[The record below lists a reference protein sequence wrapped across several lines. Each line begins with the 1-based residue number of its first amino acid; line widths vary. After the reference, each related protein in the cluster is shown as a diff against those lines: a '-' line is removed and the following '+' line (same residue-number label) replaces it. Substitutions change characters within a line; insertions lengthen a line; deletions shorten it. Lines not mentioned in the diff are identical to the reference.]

1 MNVQRH
7 FSLQFV
13 FLVPA
18 LLSLVILSLAITNY
32 YQTVNRYIDV
42 EYSRIQR
49 ALIRSTK
56 AVAAIDYSF
65 AAFKEK
71 RSDLFLKHSRLVED
85 GLCRMWP
92 IDALL
97 TGQQGTMVASP
108 LKELNYMMVG
118 SPEMCDPQNPL
129 YRRASQQVAMA
140 PMLSFLHDF
149 DSYLFGVHFIDR
161 EGYVFSSPDTLS
173 KNITKQLLDTIRARS
188 YWIEAAK
195 SEPQISL
202 VGPSTSRIITKRI
215 LSLVV
220 PFFFKE
226 QYQGMIS
233 LDIDAP
239 KLLQNSQVLAS
250 NIRIINTRDETIPF
264 SARRVQKIEL
274 PEVQTHHALYYQID
288 WGSEVQRFFVLEKYS
303 LIVIAFIYM
312 LSVIVLF
319 YVNSNME
326 RSHFKALA
334 AKDPMTGLLNR
345 RGLEDFWRNTLKS
358 GDIALAV
365 LDIDNF
371 KSINDTYG
379 HDIGD
384 KVICYMA
391 DKIEHNIRGTDA
403 AARFGGEEFVIYLTC
418 GDRDQMQTIM
428 QRIKQQICEDS
439 HLIIN
444 GGFTVSGGVKV
455 TRVSERSDF
464 EKLFKAAD
472 EKLYIAKT
480 SGKNQLVF

>member
-1 MNVQRH
+1 MFKDISAYNL
-7 FSLQFV
+7 S
-13 FLVPA
+13 LVPA

-71 RSDLFLKHSRLVED
+71 RSDLFLKHSRIVED

-264 SARRVQKIEL
+264 SARRVHKVEL

-288 WGSEVQRFFVLEKYS
+288 WGSEVQRFFALEKYS

-326 RSHFKALA
+326 RSHLK
-334 AKDPMTGLLNR
+334 R
-345 RGLEDFWRNTLKS
+345 WRLR
-358 GDIALAV
+358 
-365 LDIDNF
+365 
-371 KSINDTYG
+371 
-379 HDIGD
+379 
-384 KVICYMA
+384 
-391 DKIEHNIRGTDA
+391 IR
-403 AARFGGEEFVIYLTC
+403 
-418 GDRDQMQTIM
+418 
-428 QRIKQQICEDS
+428 
-439 HLIIN
+439 
-444 GGFTVSGGVKV
+444 
-455 TRVSERSDF
+455 
-464 EKLFKAAD
+464 
-472 EKLYIAKT
+472 
-480 SGKNQLVF
+480 